1 MPSCAQRLTVFGDTW
16 RSSATCAVRRY
27 LGSVGWGNAR
37 SRSCCRPP
45 VGDDPIPVGVGCHRG
60 FYPGWPSCAVSR
72 CSLVPRPVPAWTL
85 TSLSLLAL
93 ESFARRLPQWLPLK
107 QLACTAIVLLLG
119 MPGRTVVTSSA
130 VAAIVRPARSA
141 LTANATVPL
150 RDPGG
155 VVGYR
160 VPHPSLNPTKPP
172 TNQRFRMLGQRGVAR
187 CLRQPPAEG
196 P

>member
-1 MPSCAQRLTVFGDTW
+1 MPSWAQRLTVFGNTW

-45 VGDDPIPVGVGCHRG
+45 VGDDPIPVGVGCHRA
-60 FYPGWPSCAVSR
+60 FYTGWPSCAVSR

-119 MPGRTVVTSSA
+119 MPGRTVVTSSG
-130 VAAIVRPARSA
+130 RSRYCPPG
-141 LTANATVPL
+141 TL
-150 RDPGG
+150 RAYGERNSPDQGSRRRGG
-155 VVGYR
+155 VSGAASI
-160 VPHPSLNPTKPP
+160 PEPNQTA

-187 CLRQPPAEG
+187 CLRQ
-196 P
+196 